1 MPPIRRQGSGR
12 SFMLDT
18 GCMSS
23 LVVDIM
29 GTVIPYDEAG

>member
-1 MPPIRRQGSGR
+1 MPPIRRLGSGR

-18 GCMSS
+18 ECMSS

-29 GTVIPYDEAG
+29 GAVISSDEAG